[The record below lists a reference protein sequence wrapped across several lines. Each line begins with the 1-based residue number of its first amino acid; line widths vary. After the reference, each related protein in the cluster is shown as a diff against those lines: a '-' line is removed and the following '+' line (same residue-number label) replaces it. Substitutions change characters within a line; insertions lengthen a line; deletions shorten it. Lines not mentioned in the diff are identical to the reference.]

1 MIHRI
6 HFSFAG
12 LDRVSE
18 AILLGIGGECLSVCS
33 YVQSGLTY
41 FQLEFLRQTFRK
53 GIWYQKADV
62 PFFLF
67 SKGQKVKGHGVKNMV
82 FG

>member
-1 MIHRI
+1 MSVWR
-6 HFSFAG
+6 
-12 LDRVSE
+12 
-18 AILLGIGGECLSVCS
+18 LSVPFL

-53 GIWYQKADV
+53 GIWYPEDDAHH
-62 PFFLF
+62 FFS
-67 SKGQKVKGHGVKNMV
+67 SKGQKVKGHGVKNRV